1 MSFGIFGLIEFKNS
15 INNTRKLAETMGT
28 LLRKDG
34 GGKGEISYLKDN
46 NCILGMTRI
55 CHDGDYQRTQIAQN
69 GELEALC
76 LIHGEPPT
84 HWQFWFI
91 PARNRLMK

>member
-34 GGKGEISYLKDN
+34 GGKGEISYL
-46 NCILGMTRI
+46 
-55 CHDGDYQRTQIAQN
+55 
-69 GELEALC
+69 
-76 LIHGEPPT
+76 
-84 HWQFWFI
+84 
-91 PARNRLMK
+91 